1 MSKTANASM
10 ASEISGPWVKSTYSG
25 PQGNCVE
32 IAYLTAGRVAV
43 RSSRHPAGPALVF
56 TSAEWDAFL
65 RGAREG
71 EFGSPI

>member
-1 MSKTANASM
+1 VSKTGNGSM

-56 TSAEWDAFL
+56 SSAEWDAFL